1 VVAAGAGVWLTRRT
15 PRRATAVGVLA
26 VTLAAGAVWT
36 APDHLSFFN
45 RAAGGSAHGDRLLL
59 DSSIDWGQDLPRLR
73 AWLDEQGTLASDGP
87 PIYLEYFGTAPIAAY
102 GLDRVQMLDGKSPRW
117 FQALRPG
124 VYAVSVTHLHQV
136 YRPFH
141 TWTAKHEQAYTQLS
155 GVADRLVAS
164 AVDRAKLDAIEA
176 ELGGAERFD
185 ALMGHY
191 GKLRMA
197 RLMQY
202 LVAREADGRAGHSI
216 RIYHL
221 SQGLL
226 NEALR
231 GPPAAWA
238 GSPWPGVGG

>member
-1 VVAAGAGVWLTRRT
+1 
-15 PRRATAVGVLA
+15 
-26 VTLAAGAVWT
+26 
-36 APDHLSFFN
+36 
-45 RAAGGSAHGDRLLL
+45 
-59 DSSIDWGQDLPRLR
+59 
-73 AWLDEQGTLASDGP
+73 
-87 PIYLEYFGTAPIAAY
+87 
-102 GLDRVQMLDGKSPRW
+102 M
-117 FQALRPG
+117 
-124 VYAVSVTHLHQV
+124 SVTHLHQV

-141 TWTAKHEQAYTQLS
+141 TWTAKREQAYTQLR

-164 AVDRAKLDAIEA
+164 AADLAKLDAIEA

-221 SQGLL
+221 SLIHI
-226 NEALR
+226 
-231 GPPAAWA
+231 
-238 GSPWPGVGG
+238 